1 MEILYILIPI
11 AMILVAI
18 IIAVFI
24 YAIQSNQFEDIERHG
39 QDILMDE
46 ESPLQPVSTDS
57 KRTKKSN
64 FSE

>member
-57 KRTKKSN
+57 KRTKKST